1 MALLFVNIHSKN
13 LGKKFRVVW
22 NDKLTEKGYGL
33 SIIDL
38 TTYDLV
44 GEINSRLKP
53 TGIDVQAQYITM
65 FAATFEKAQLLKSK
79 GFRNVVDLSAMFP
92 ELQTGYDVWTFD
104 DGTKFNVTRN
114 FTPYDDTTQTQRGY
128 RSVVLSDAPTA
139 IIVSA
144 SETLFYNMS
153 DDRILQTLFQM
164 DSITY
169 PLRNPATEKSAR
181 CALHLN
187 STYPEDLTKVSG
199 IIRYYDA
206 VTNNNSIFK
215 NFENALLSN
224 MREYVPSTD
233 PYEPGGVDDGTPS
246 GGGGNF
252 NDESDALP
260 LPPTMPDFAQ
270 QVGLYRIWLPTTEQ
284 LISFEEWLW
293 STDWQEQIKKNFI
306 SPMES
311 VFSLH
316 ALPVTGLLST
326 TVDLVLGNV
335 QTGLQMNVTGHEYI
349 EIPLGSVNVEE
360 FWGSALDYSPYTKV
374 SIFLPYIGM
383 VPLNIDEIQKS
394 ELTVTYRIE
403 VSSGAC
409 VAYILVNGNV
419 MYSFNGNC
427 AKRFPISAQSSM
439 SILNTLSGLLTTVGT
454 TVATV
459 ATEGMAAPMLVS
471 SAGQTAAN
479 VANAKIDVQHSGTIG
494 EVFGW
499 LGVQTPFLLFE
510 RPRQSLPA
518 NANVFEGYPANAT
531 VKLGDIKGFT
541 RVREIHLEGIPL
553 TTPELNE
560 LENLLKE
567 GVIL

>member
-22 NDKLTEKGYGL
+22 NDRLIERGFGL
-33 SIIDL
+33 PQNTNLI
-38 TTYDLV
+38 TYDLI
-44 GEINSRLKP
+44 GEINRLSKP
-53 TGIDVQAQYITM
+53 SGVDVQAQNITI
-65 FAATFEKAQLLKSK
+65 FAATKEKAQLLKGK
-79 GFRNVVDLSAMFP
+79 GFKNVVDLSGMFP
-92 ELQTGYDVWTFD
+92 ELQVGHDVWTFD
-104 DGTKFNVTRN
+104 DGVEFNVTRG
-114 FTPYDDTTQTQRGY
+114 FIRYDDTSKTMRGY
-128 RSVVLSDAPTA
+128 TSVVLTQAPSA
-139 IIVSA
+139 VIVSA
-144 SETLFYNMS
+144 SETLFY
-153 DDRILQTLFQM
+153 DGDRILQTAFQM
-164 DSITY
+164 DSIIY
-169 PLRNPATEKSAR
+169 PLQNPATDKSAR
-181 CALHLN
+181 CTINLN
-187 STYPEDLTKVSG
+187 TSYPENLTAVGG
-199 IIRYYDA
+199 IIHYYGSY
-206 VTNNNSIFK
+206 TNGNPIFK
-215 NFENALLSN
+215 RFENALLSN
-224 MREYVPSTD
+224 MREYIPSTD
-233 PYEPGGVDDGTPS
+233 PYEPGGVDDGSPS

-252 NDESDALP
+252 DGGSDPVP
-260 LPPTMPDFAQ
+260 LPPSMPDFAQ

-284 LISFEEWLW
+284 LINFENWLW

-316 ALPVTGLLST
+316 ALPVTGLLSS

-374 SIFLPYIGM
+374 SIYLPYIGM

-403 VSSGAC
+403 VSTGVC

-454 TVATV
+454 AVATV

-479 VANAKIDVQHSGTIG
+479 VVNAKVDVQHSGTIG

-531 VKLGDIKGFT
+531 VKLGNIKGFT

-560 LENLLKE
+560 LETLLKE

>member
-22 NDKLTEKGYGL
+22 NDRLSERGYGFAS
-33 SIIDL
+33 SINL
-38 TTYDLV
+38 YTYDLV
-44 GEINSRLKP
+44 GYINRAFKP
-53 TGIDVQAQYITM
+53 SGIEVGAEHITI
-65 FAATFEKAQLLKSK
+65 FGATKEKAQLFKSR
-79 GFRNVVDLSAMFP
+79 GFKNVVDLSDMFP
-92 ELQTGYDVWTFD
+92 ELQSATDVWTFD
-104 DGTKFNVTRN
+104 DGAEFEIVRE
-114 FTPYDDTTQTQRGY
+114 FISYDDETRTSRGY
-128 RSVVLSDAPTA
+128 LSLTLSDDS
-139 IIVSA
+139 IIATS
-144 SETLFYNMS
+144 SETFRYDQGEIVQINFS
-153 DDRILQTLFQM
+153 VG
-164 DSITY
+164 SITY
-169 PLRNPATEKSAR
+169 PLRNPATSSSAR
-181 CALHLN
+181 CFLN
-187 STYPEDLTKVSG
+187 LNTVYPEDLTFVNG
-199 IIRYYDA
+199 VTYYYQSY
-206 VTNNNSIFK
+206 TNNSTAFK
-215 NFENALLSN
+215 KFENELLSN
-224 MREYVPSTD
+224 MREYIPSTD
-233 PYEPGGVDDGTPS
+233 PYEPGGVDDGSPS

-252 NDESDALP
+252 DGESDPVP
-260 LPPTMPDFAQ
+260 LPPSMPDFAQ

-284 LISFEEWLW
+284 LINFENWLW

-316 ALPVTGLLST
+316 ALPVTGLLSS

-374 SIFLPYIGM
+374 SIYLPYIGM

-403 VSSGAC
+403 VSTGAC

-454 TVATV
+454 AVATV

-479 VANAKIDVQHSGTIG
+479 VVNAKVDVQHSGTVG
-494 EVFGW
+494 DVFGW

-560 LENLLKE
+560 LETLLKE